1 MSAKYP
7 VLRTAVHSS
16 GSENT
21 VAKFS
26 QPTKVG
32 AVTRFVCC
40 TLITA
45 ARTIGNQE
53 NTPNT
58 TTRGS
63 RKSRV
68 LKPPR
73 RTHVSIDDLRS
84 APVDDRLD
92 VAVGLAE
99 QLVDVRA
106 RVAQHGLDDGVE
118 HRVHL
123 LGLRRR
129 LA

>member
-16 GSENT
+16 GSANT
-21 VAKFS
+21 VAKFF

-45 ARTIGNQE
+45 ARTIGNHE

-68 LKPPR
+68 LRPPR

-84 APVDDRLD
+84 AAGDDRLD
-92 VAVGLAE
+92 VHVGLAE
-99 QLVDVRA
+99 HAFAV
-106 RVAQHGLDDGVE
+106 
-118 HRVHL
+118 
-123 LGLRRR
+123 
-129 LA
+129 